1 MKYSQ
6 VPVDTFERIQLN
18 AGMLVD
24 DFDPA
29 TGTVGNL
36 LGATT
41 GGVNFTVSHEYSDY
55 GEDIDNM
62 PKNMMELKKLDSIEA
77 TMSGTYVTINAETA
91 KDMIGAADMDGE
103 NHIIPRKDLLTTDF
117 KDLWWVGDYSD
128 VNTGNNAGF
137 IAIHMMNTLSTG
149 GFQIQTTDKAKGN
162 FAFEYMA
169 HFSMDAQDTVPYEIF
184 IVQGEVAKH
193 TVTQTLSHCTS
204 SYTAED
210 ISDGASLRSTL
221 TAETGY
227 TMTGA
232 TVTVTMGGETVSG
245 AYSSGVVSIPTVTGN
260 VVITATAVESGV

>member
-6 VPVDTFERIQLN
+6 VPADTFERIQLN

-91 KDMIGAADMDGE
+91 KNMIGAADMNGE
-103 NHIIPRKDLLTTDF
+103 NHIIPRKDLLITD
-117 KDLWWVGDYSD
+117 
-128 VNTGNNAGF
+128 
-137 IAIHMMNTLSTG
+137 
-149 GFQIQTTDKAKGN
+149 
-162 FAFEYMA
+162 
-169 HFSMDAQDTVPYEIF
+169 
-184 IVQGEVAKH
+184 
-193 TVTQTLSHCTS
+193 
-204 SYTAED
+204 
-210 ISDGASLRSTL
+210 
-221 TAETGY
+221 
-227 TMTGA
+227 
-232 TVTVTMGGETVSG
+232 
-245 AYSSGVVSIPTVTGN
+245 
-260 VVITATAVESGV
+260 